1 MRKILVTILSLFIF
15 SKAQAAQSPSVLVY
29 NVTTD
34 TVVEQFNANVVRP
47 IASITKLMTAMVAL
61 DHYNLDQKLKTNKK
75 QTEQV
80 SVLLTSLLV
89 RSDNSAAEVLA
100 KNYPGGR
107 TAFISA
113 MNVKAA
119 QLNLEHTKFID
130 PSGLGVF
137 NLSTANELVDLLG
150 NAYRYNFIRTVAN
163 QPEIYTVVK
172 TKYGYKERPVYTSTS
187 KALLSEFDNIV
198 LTKTGYTSHAGR
210 CIILMV
216 EKAGQMQ
223 AIVILG
229 EPTKQQRDNLAR
241 QLIAQNS

>member
-15 SKAQAAQSPSVLVY
+15 STSQAAQPPSVLVY
-29 NVTTD
+29 NLTTD
-34 TVVEQFNANVVRP
+34 TVVEQANANEVRP
-47 IASITKLMTAMVAL
+47 IASITKLMTAVVAL
-61 DHYNLDQKLKTNKK
+61 DYYNLDQKIKINKQK
-75 QTEQV
+75 TEQV
-80 SVLLTSLLV
+80 NVLLTSLLV
-89 RSDNSAAEVLA
+89 RSDNSAAEALA
-100 KNYPGGR
+100 KSYPGGR
-107 TAFISA
+107 SAFIAA
-113 MNVKAA
+113 MNGKAR

-137 NLSTANELVDLLG
+137 NLSTANELVDLLVH
-150 NAYRYNFIRTVAN
+150 AYRYNFIRAVAN

-172 TKYGYKERPVYTSTS
+172 TKYGYKERPAYTSTS
-187 KALLSEFDNIV
+187 KNLLSEFDNIV
-198 LTKTGYTSHAGR
+198 LTKTGYTSRAGR

-229 EPTKQQRDNLAR
+229 EPTKKHRDNLAR